1 MTVPAP
7 TATGNMR
14 PQSRWTAIRRE
25 AIRALI
31 AVVIALLATIIIIF
45 VTSKTPAEAFMTL
58 LTAPF
63 SKTRTIGLW
72 VDDVAKLTVTGLAF
86 SLVFQARQFA
96 LGVQGQLYVGA
107 LAASYVALSP
117 IGQTWLGLPLGIVV
131 AMIAGGFYGFLPGIA
146 KARLGA
152 NEIVSTL
159 MLNYIAVEL
168 CNYLVRVQ
176 LVAPGS
182 GLLTT
187 AKFPKTSLYPVLVAN
202 TRIDLGV
209 IFAIL
214 AVLAVWFALYRT
226 SWGLK
231 LRLVGHNAR
240 FAEYAGIKSNFIM
253 VSAMTA
259 AGALGGLLGSMF
271 VQGQAFGQLTVLFEG
286 GFAFEGVLIAI
297 VARNRPLA
305 VPVVALFYA
314 YLRQGAQLMNIRT
327 DVPAE
332 VISVVAAIIIL
343 LVASSFSL
351 PGKAFFTR
359 LIRGGQGAP
368 ASSVAGG
375 APK

>member
-1 MTVPAP
+1 MTTEATQSAALPAA
-7 TATGNMR
+7 TAAGNMKPPTR
-14 PQSRWTAIRRE
+14 LSIAGRE
-25 AIRALI
+25 LGRAAI
-31 AVVIALLATIIIIF
+31 AVVIAMIATLLIVFF
-45 VTSKTPAEAFMTL
+45 VSKSPVDALMTL

-63 SKTRTIGLW
+63 SRVRTFGLW
-72 VDDVAKLTVTGLAF
+72 VDDVAKLTMTGLAF

-107 LAASYVALSP
+107 LAATYVALSP
-117 IGQTWLGLPLGIVV
+117 IGQTWAGLPLGVLA
-131 AMIAGGFYGFLPGIA
+131 AMIAGGIYGFLPGIA

-168 CNYLVRVQ
+168 CNFLVRVS
-176 LVAPGS
+176 LVPPGS

-187 AKFPKTSLYPVLVAN
+187 DKFPKTSLYPVLVAN
-202 TRIDLGV
+202 TRIDLGL
-209 IFAIL
+209 IFAIVC
-214 AVLAVWFALYRT
+214 VLGTWFALYRT

-240 FAEYAGIKSNFIM
+240 FAEYAGIKANFIM

-271 VQGQAFGQLTVLFEG
+271 VQGQAFGHLTVLFEG

-305 VPVVALFYA
+305 VPVVAMFCA

-332 VISVVAAIIIL
+332 VISVVAALIIL
-343 LVASSFSL
+343 LVASQFGL
-351 PGKAFFTR
+351 PAWLKRNVLGTR
-359 LIRGGQGAP
+359 MGATR
-368 ASSVAGG
+368 
-375 APK
+375 